1 MKRLDMRIL
10 LVAAAALAMF
20 LVAVGCTTRPEAS
33 ETLTMEGNHSSG
45 DLAMVTADT
54 SSEGYQYLEP
64 EISPDN
70 QRIVF
75 TADWGAIPPSGQLPD
90 PIPLNRQIVLVPVG
104 VRQEAQLAIT
114 DAGAVLVHMRPIRFR
129 IGDSSVSIDPHVLQQ
144 KGQPTWIDEDNIVV
158 WIETPRGARLFR
170 CYVPAGLTSDQLVE
184 PEVIFRE
191 PSDDEQFTDT
201 PFWEH
206 LSPAISPDGK
216 WVAFSRFGYV
226 DVDSLNS
233 TTGQSIWVAEMP
245 IQGEVSGLA
254 FQVTESASHV
264 DAPSWSPDGRRL
276 VFQAA
281 MDLVQQTND
290 VYTKEIFT
298 VDFDTTGFAAEGE
311 IELNRNLT
319 RLTYSPPQEG
329 SPIYVR
335 NERPTFSPDG
345 TRIIFGSDRRV
356 PTLTFVDRNI
366 WWIPEDGSLDPQL
379 VFFTRSDD
387 VDAMMTG
394 GPGNEILLSSAMGFP
409 TEMLDR
415 LWEENVERLLTTEQP
430 DGTYLNLVQAESI
443 ATGEREELE
452 FFEGVMSHLY
462 LLTNW

>member
-1 MKRLDMRIL
+1 MRIL

-33 ETLTMEGNHSSG
+33 ESLVMEGNHSKG

-64 EISPDN
+64 EISPDG
-70 QRIVF
+70 QRIVL
-75 TADWGAIPPSGQLPD
+75 TADWGAIPPPGHLPD
-90 PIPLNRQIVLVPVG
+90 PIPLNRQIALVPVET
-104 VRQEAQLAIT
+104 RLEPQLTIF
-114 DAGAVLVHMRPIRFR
+114 DAGAVLVHFRPIRFR
-129 IGDSSVSIDPHVLQQ
+129 IGDSPVAIDPHELQQ
-144 KGQPTWIDEDNIVV
+144 KGQPVWVDDDNILI

-170 CYVPAGLTSDQLVE
+170 CYVPSTLTSDQLVE
-184 PEVIFRE
+184 PQIVFRE
-191 PSDDEQFTDT
+191 PSDDEQFTDV

-206 LSPAISPDGK
+206 LSPAVSPDGG
-216 WVAFSRFGYV
+216 WVAFSRFGYA

-233 TTGQSIWVAEMP
+233 ATGQSIWVAKMP
-245 IQGEVSGLA
+245 VAGEISTTA
-254 FQVTESASHV
+254 FPVTSTASHV
-264 DAPSWSPDGRRL
+264 DGPHWSPDGRRL

-281 MDLVQQTND
+281 MDLVQETND
-290 VYTKEIFT
+290 IFTKEIFT
-298 VDFDTTGFAAEGE
+298 IDFDTTGLAANGA
-311 IELNRNLT
+311 IETDRNLT

-335 NERPTFSPDG
+335 NESAVFSPDG
-345 TRIIFGSDRRV
+345 TKIIFVSDRRV
-356 PTLTFVDRNI
+356 PTLTYVDRNI

-379 VFFTRSDD
+379 VFFTRYDD
-387 VDAMMTG
+387 VDPMMTG
-394 GPGNEILLSSAMGFP
+394 GPGNEVLLSSSMGFP

-415 LWEENVERLLTTEQP
+415 LWREKYDFLLSTPQP
-430 DGTYLNLVQAESI
+430 DGTYLNEVQAESI
-443 ATGEREELE
+443 ANGEREELE